1 MSNKYNQ
8 FIQAQMRAEQPDKE
22 KLIELGGLIRQNYE
36 LVVHREPILLFDKE
50 DGHLVKTAF
59 YLTEEEFKA
68 HIIHVPDIMFY
79 VGQTMWI
86 FEIDGWIH
94 NVKDRVIVR
103 DERRNECYKL
113 AKLNFRIFNEWE
125 ILVKQGVNPKRPATA
140 DEVFQEVRKELNQI
154 TARNINQ

>member
-1 MSNKYNQ
+1 MSKKYNQ
-8 FIQAQMRAEQPDKE
+8 FIQAQMREDQPDKL

-36 LVVHREPILLFDKE
+36 LVVHREPILLFDKA
-50 DGHLVKTAF
+50 DGHLVKTAL

-79 VGQTMWI
+79 VGHTMWI

-140 DEVFQEVRKELNQI
+140 DEVFQEVSKELNKI
-154 TARNINQ
+154 TDTNNNK